1 MAEKAPRARGLLM
14 LEGFAVV
21 VVVVAA
27 EEEREE
33 RCRERRRAWVS
44 EAEREDFK
52 GVSALSSTMEEERDR
67 EALGPFRI
75 DNRRLLGERQAVT
88 VQTPSEDAT
97 WPAARSSPT
106 QPQLRPSTQSHAFT
120 TITQ

>member
-1 MAEKAPRARGLLM
+1 MAEKAPSARGLLM
-14 LEGFAVV
+14 PEGFAVV

-52 GVSALSSTMEEERDR
+52 GVSALSSTVEEERDR
-67 EALGPFRI
+67 GALGPFRI
-75 DNRRLLGERQAVT
+75 DNRRL
-88 VQTPSEDAT
+88 
-97 WPAARSSPT
+97 
-106 QPQLRPSTQSHAFT
+106 
-120 TITQ
+120 